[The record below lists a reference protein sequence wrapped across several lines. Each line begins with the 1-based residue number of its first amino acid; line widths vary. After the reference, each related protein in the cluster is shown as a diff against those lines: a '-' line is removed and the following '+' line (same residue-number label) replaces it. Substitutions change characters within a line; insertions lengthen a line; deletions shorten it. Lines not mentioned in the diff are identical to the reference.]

1 MTQLFKTE
9 VFIGNAYGPGYSLQV
24 RPHLWLLLFGKPL
37 KKFSAKQEH
46 FEMSTNKSNLDELVK
61 ANVDFLTVVI
71 SKDEI
76 LRRDTSEPMKLFRQL
91 LSNQQIAR
99 YFRERL
105 EISFDGYNNVRDEL
119 WEIPEVRN
127 YVIQLDS
134 EFPYWLYFLSKK
146 GTGLYAI
153 IKCFLLPH
161 LNTKAEKDI
170 NTPRLQSYL
179 ETRGFPAMN
188 QLCERFEISE
198 VENIEMTNRFTD
210 YFTNRQSGN

>member
-1 MTQLFKTE
+1 M
-9 VFIGNAYGPGYSLQV
+9 N
-24 RPHLWLLLFGKPL
+24 
-37 KKFSAKQEH
+37 
-46 FEMSTNKSNLDELVK
+46 TNKSNFEELFK
-61 ANVDFLTVVI
+61 SGVDFLTVVI

-76 LRRDTSEPMKLFRQL
+76 LRRDTSESMKVFRQL
-91 LSNQQIAR
+91 LSSPEIAKS
-99 YFRERL
+99 FRERV
-105 EISFDGYNNVRDEL
+105 EISFEGYNNSRDEL

-153 IKCFLLPH
+153 IRCFLLPH
-161 LNTKAEKDI
+161 LNPKAEKDI
-170 NTPRLQSYL
+170 NAPRLQSYL

-188 QLCERFEISE
+188 QLCERFDISE

-210 YFTNRQSGN
+210 YFTNRPSGN